1 MKEKTSF
8 FKWMALFVLVFTLSL
23 PVTAKES
30 FAGTMYSV
38 SVSKGYLAL
47 RTAKAYDS
55 SNEIGELY
63 TGDTVE
69 VMDTSDNTYWYVYSA
84 KLGKS
89 GYVNRNYLVAQGG
102 GSYAGGSSYTVSVS
116 KGYLALRTAKAYDS
130 KNEIGELYS
139 GDTVQVQDTSDS
151 TYWYVYAP
159 KLGKSGYVNRNY
171 LVGGGS
177 YTGGSSYTVSVS
189 SGYLALRTAKAYD
202 SSNEIGEL
210 YSGDL
215 VEVLDYT
222 GATGYWYVYSP
233 KYDDFGYV
241 NNDYLDSVT
250 SSVSSYDTMWTV
262 SVSTGYLALRN
273 APEYDA
279 SNEIGE
285 LYSGDTVWV
294 SDSSNSQYWY
304 VYSPKLDGY
313 GYVNQEYLYREE
325 GLDTDSS
332 YFGEI
337 RTVSVAKGYLALRNM
352 KAYDAS
358 NEIGELYSGDTVQL
372 LDTSDSQYW
381 YVYSPK
387 YDTNG
392 FVNKDYL
399 VGGNAYATLYV
410 KVPTGYL
417 ALRSAM
423 GYDAANEIGE
433 LNTGDTVVVIDSSSD
448 KYWYVYSP
456 RLMKYGYADCNYIF
470 CN

>member
-1 MKEKTSF
+1 MTKMKKICIPVLAAA
-8 FKWMALFVLVFTLSL
+8 ALAFSVPGTTQEAEASCNTYRVNV
-23 PVTAKES
+23 VT
-30 FAGTMYSV
+30 
-38 SVSKGYLAL
+38 GYLAL
-47 RTAKAYDS
+47 RT
-55 SNEIGELY
+55 
-63 TGDTVE
+63 
-69 VMDTSDNTYWYVYSA
+69 DTSYN
-84 KLGKS
+84 S
-89 GYVNRNYLVAQGG
+89 G
-102 GSYAGGSSYTVSVS
+102 
-116 KGYLALRTAKAYDS
+116 
-130 KNEIGELYS
+130 
-139 GDTVQVQDTSDS
+139 
-151 TYWYVYAP
+151 
-159 KLGKSGYVNRNY
+159 
-171 LVGGGS
+171 
-177 YTGGSSYTVSVS
+177 
-189 SGYLALRTAKAYD
+189 
-202 SSNEIGEL
+202 NEIGEL

-325 GLDTDSS
+325 GL
-332 YFGEI
+332 
-337 RTVSVAKGYLALRNM
+337 
-352 KAYDAS
+352 
-358 NEIGELYSGDTVQL
+358 
-372 LDTSDSQYW
+372 
-381 YVYSPK
+381 
-387 YDTNG
+387 
-392 FVNKDYL
+392 
-399 VGGNAYATLYV
+399 ATLYV